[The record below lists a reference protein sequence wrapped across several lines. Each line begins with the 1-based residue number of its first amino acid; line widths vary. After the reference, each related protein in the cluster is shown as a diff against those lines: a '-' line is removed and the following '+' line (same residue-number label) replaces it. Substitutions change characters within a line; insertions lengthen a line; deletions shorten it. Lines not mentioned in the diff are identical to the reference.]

1 MIKMM
6 NSNNK
11 KTGITLFLLFSIA
24 VASFVGVGY
33 AGANGGEPTI
43 YVSPSFQTV
52 PLNKTFNI
60 SIMLDPNGESL
71 SGAQCYISFDPSILT
86 VEGIT
91 NGGMFDYWAGTQNV
105 NNGLIEGISAFN
117 LGGNTTTTLG
127 IFANITF
134 KANAVGA
141 SYINIILGD
150 PENPS
155 TFLMAETGAIIPQA
169 INGSVVAGA
178 IPVVVEPSYQILPGN
193 KTFSVNVS
201 VYPTRPIAGI
211 QFDMHFDP
219 SIIQAESV
227 QAGDIFNG
235 HPFQFDSGNSIN
247 GEITGVYGFIT
258 ETGGNVSEPGI
269 FAVITFK
276 TKDIDGISP
285 LNLTNV
291 SIYDEHAA
299 PVPVMIFNASVE
311 VDATPPEVNITS
323 LSPSVVIN
331 NTTYVKTPL
340 TVNATI
346 MDDNLIEVM
355 FLVIDNKTSQFLYG
369 KDIIYENYSNP
380 PSNYSETW
388 EYLFN
393 LTNGTVWENYLTT
406 IYTVSEHGEF
416 LMCYGLYNETG
427 GEPETPV
434 IAFFNTT
441 TYEFMS
447 FHPFVNFTYGVS
459 TFRARNMVSTED
471 GPSFVNASNIFVI
484 TQDFRLVPTTPTEKD
499 YMILWRGVDIAE
511 NEGVDWR
518 NVTLDNTP
526 PSIEKTVG
534 EPSVAYDGA
543 YYVTTSTPITLTAED
558 TGVGLA
564 SLQYRIWNGTWTEWM
579 TYEEP
584 ITFSEACTHYLE
596 IKATDLLGNSIID
609 NETFY
614 VDITPPSIEKTVGE
628 PNVAY
633 GDGKYYVTTSTPIT
647 VTATDAGCNGGV
659 GLDSIQYRIWYNGW
673 SDWVD
678 YEAAITFTGECIHY
692 LEIKATDSLGN
703 VAYDNETFSV
713 DKNPPTS
720 TSQLSGTKEGN
731 VYTTNV
737 YISISSSD
745 AKSGVKYT
753 KYRIDGDAWQTYVGA
768 FTVTSEGTHTLQFY
782 SVDKLGNTETTQT
795 KTFEILKNKA
805 PTASFTYS
813 PAKPKDTQSVNFDAS
828 ASSDPDGTIANYT
841 WNFGDGSVGYGKNP
855 SHKYAD
861 NGNYTVTL
869 TVKDDKGA
877 TDVATKQIEVLN
889 EAPEAYFTHQP
900 DEPKVNEE
908 VTFTD
913 ASSDTDG
920 SIVNWTWDFG
930 DGNVSYEQN
939 PTHKYDKSGTYT
951 VKLTVKDNDGATGER
966 TFDIT
971 VKKEKV
977 DYLLPLIAII
987 ILVIIAIILVAI
999 WKRRTKKEE

>member
-1 MIKMM
+1 M

-71 SGAQCYISFDPSILT
+71 SGAQCYVSFDPSILT

-227 QAGDIFNG
+227 QVGDIFNG
-235 HPFQFDSGNSIN
+235 HPFQFDSGNNIN

-258 ETGGNVSEPGI
+258 ETGGNVSEPGV

-340 TVNATI
+340 TVNATAT
-346 MDDNLIEVM
+346 DDNLAEAYLMIM
-355 FLVIDNKTSQFLYG
+355 DNETKQYFYG
-369 KDIIYENYSNP
+369 KTCYYGYYDGVP
-380 PSNYSETW
+380 PTNYSETW
-388 EYLFN
+388 EYLYN
-393 LTNGTVWENYLTT
+393 LTNGTTWEEYVSVWTGTWNETT
-406 IYTVSEHGEF
+406 YYSIF
-416 LMCYGLYNETG
+416 GLFNETG
-427 GEPETPV
+427 GTPEMPVVASFDENLTFIGISTYMGEP
-434 IAFFNTT
+434 
-441 TYEFMS
+441 
-447 FHPFVNFTYGVS
+447 VNFTYGVS
-459 TFRARNMVSTED
+459 AFLLQNMVASEPGYPQYVNTST
-471 GPSFVNASNIFVI
+471 FVI
-484 TQDFRLVPTTPTEKD
+484 TEDFRLVPVIPPEKEYLIAFSAGD
-499 YMILWRGVDIAE
+499 IVGNWNGSGMIIL
-511 NEGVDWR
+511 
-518 NVTLDNTP
+518 LDNIP

-534 EPSVAYDGA
+534 EPSVAYDGT
-543 YYVTTSTPITLTAED
+543 YYVSTSTQITASAED

-596 IKATDLLGNSIID
+596 INATDLLGNSIID

-628 PNVAY
+628 PSVAY
-633 GDGKYYVTTSTPIT
+633 GDAYYVTTSTQI
-647 VTATDAGCNGGV
+647 VISAIDAGCNGGV